1 MNKESIVM
9 QLKTLADQNGA
20 CIDGEILSRAVELAQ
35 FKVFPKG
42 TALKSIGDKAQQTAF
57 VLDGI
62 VRCYYIDGDGN
73 DITRGFGFDGGMC
86 MDEGMMGLPEHI
98 CMWETVEESTL
109 MLFDVRELKNLI
121 MSSESLKTIWI
132 GLLEKGLN
140 YKIYRESSFLT
151 ENATERYLYFRKHY
165 PKLCDRVPQK
175 HIATYLGITP
185 ESLSRIR
192 KTMRD
197 E

>member
-1 MNKESIVM
+1 M
-9 QLKTLADQNGA
+9 QLEQLTKNWNISLDDETL
-20 CIDGEILSRAVELAQ
+20 SKSVELAQ

-42 TALKSIGDKAQQTAF
+42 TTLKSIGDMAQQTAF
-57 VLDGI
+57 VLNGL

-73 DITRGFGFDGGMC
+73 DITRGFGFDGGLC
-86 MDEGMMGLPEHI
+86 MDEGMIGYSEHI
-98 CMWETVEESTL
+98 CMWATVEESTL
-109 MLFDVRELKNLI
+109 MLFDVRELKDLI

-132 GLLEKGLN
+132 WLLENAMN

-151 ENATERYLYFRKHY
+151 ENATERYLYFRKRY
-165 PKLCDRVPQK
+165 PKLCERVPQK
-175 HIATYLGITP
+175 HIATYLGITA

-192 KTMRD
+192 KAIKD

>member
-1 MNKESIVM
+1 M
-9 QLKTLADQNGA
+9 QLKMLADQNGI
-20 CIDGEILSRAVELAQ
+20 CFDEEILSKAVELAQ

-42 TALKSIGDKAQQTAF
+42 TTLKSIGDKAQQTAF

-73 DITRGFGFDGGMC
+73 DITRGFGFGGGMC
-86 MDEGMMGLPEHI
+86 IDEGMMGLSDHI
-98 CMWETVEESTL
+98 CMWETVDGSTL
-109 MLFDVRELKNLI
+109 MLFDVRELKSLI
-121 MSSESLKTIWI
+121 MSSDSLKTIWI
-132 GLLEKGLN
+132 GLLEKALH

-151 ENATERYLYFRKHY
+151 ENATERYLYFRKHH
-165 PKLCDRVPQK
+165 PQLCDRVPQK

-192 KTMRD
+192 RTMR
-197 E
+197 EE

>member
-1 MNKESIVM
+1 MNKESIMM
-9 QLKTLADQNGA
+9 QLKALADQNGVFFEE
-20 CIDGEILSRAVELAQ
+20 DILSRAVELAQ
-35 FKVFPKG
+35 FRVFPKG
-42 TALKSIGDKAQQTAF
+42 T
-57 VLDGI
+57 
-62 VRCYYIDGDGN
+62 

-86 MDEGMMGLPEHI
+86 MDEGMMGYGEHT

-109 MLFDVRELKNLI
+109 MLFNVNELKSFI
-121 MSSESLKTIWI
+121 MSNENLKTIWI
-132 GLLEKGLN
+132 RLLENGLK

-151 ENATERYLYFRKHY
+151 ENAAERYLYFRKHY
-165 PKLCDRVPQK
+165 PKLCDRVSQK

>member
-1 MNKESIVM
+1 MNKESIMM
-9 QLKTLADQNGA
+9 QLKALADQNGVFFEE
-20 CIDGEILSRAVELAQ
+20 DILSRAVELAQ
-35 FKVFPKG
+35 FRVFPKG
-42 TALKSIGDKAQQTAF
+42 NALKSIGDKTQQTAF

-86 MDEGMMGLPEHI
+86 MDEGMMGYGEHT

-109 MLFDVRELKNLI
+109 MLFNVNELKSFI
-121 MSSESLKTIWI
+121 MSNENLKTIWI
-132 GLLEKGLN
+132 RLLENGLK

-151 ENATERYLYFRKHY
+151 ENAAERYLYFRKHY
-165 PKLCDRVPQK
+165 PKLCDRVPRK

>member
-1 MNKESIVM
+1 
-9 QLKTLADQNGA
+9 
-20 CIDGEILSRAVELAQ
+20 
-35 FKVFPKG
+35 
-42 TALKSIGDKAQQTAF
+42 
-57 VLDGI
+57 
-62 VRCYYIDGDGN
+62 
-73 DITRGFGFDGGMC
+73 
-86 MDEGMMGLPEHI
+86 
-98 CMWETVEESTL
+98 MWETLEESTL
-109 MLFDVRELKNLI
+109 MLFEVRELKSLI

-132 GLLEKGLN
+132 ALLENGLK

-151 ENATERYLYFRKHY
+151 ENAAERYLYFRKHH
-165 PKLCDRVPQK
+165 PQLCDRVPQK

>member
-1 MNKESIVM
+1 MNKESIIL
-9 QLKTLADQNGA
+9 QLSQLAERRGISFD
-20 CIDGEILSRAVELAQ
+20 EEVLSKAVELAQ
-35 FKVFPKG
+35 FRVFPKG
-42 TALKSIGDKAQQTAF
+42 TTLKSIGDKANETAF
-57 VLDGI
+57 VLDGL

-86 MDEGMMGLPEHI
+86 IDEGMMGLSEYI

-109 MLFDVRELKNLI
+109 MLFDVRELKGLI
-121 MSSESLKTIWI
+121 MSSESLKTLWI
-132 GLLEKGLN
+132 ALLEDGLK
-140 YKIYRESSFLT
+140 YKIYRENSFLT
-151 ENATERYLYFRKHY
+151 ENATERYLYFRKHF
-165 PKLCDRVPQK
+165 PKLCGRVPQK

-192 KTMRD
+192 KTMKD

>member
-1 MNKESIVM
+1 MNKESIIL
-9 QLKTLADQNGA
+9 QLKELTKSWNISFDE
-20 CIDGEILSRAVELAQ
+20 DILSKAVVLAQ
-35 FKVFPKG
+35 FSVFPKG
-42 TALKSIGDKAQQTAF
+42 TILKSIGDKAQQTAF
-57 VLDGI
+57 VLDGL

-86 MDEGMMGLPEHI
+86 MDEGLMGLHEHI
-98 CMWETVEESTL
+98 CMWENVEESTL
-109 MLFDVRELKNLI
+109 MLFDISELKNLI

-132 GLLEKGLN
+132 GLLENALN

-151 ENATERYLYFRKHY
+151 ENATERYLNFRKHY
-165 PKLCDRVPQK
+165 PQLCDRVPQK

-192 KTMRD
+192 KTMR
-197 E
+197 EE

>member
-1 MNKESIVM
+1 M
-9 QLKTLADQNGA
+9 QLKELADQNGV
-20 CIDGEILSRAVELAQ
+20 CLEEDFLNRAVELAQ
-35 FKVFPKG
+35 FRVFPKG
-42 TALKSIGDKAQQTAF
+42 AALKCIGDKAQQTAF
-57 VLDGI
+57 VLDGL

-86 MDEGMMGLPEHI
+86 IDEGMMGHSEHK

-109 MLFDVRELKNLI
+109 MLFDVRDLKNLI
-121 MSSESLKTIWI
+121 MSSEDLKTIWI
-132 GLLEKGLN
+132 ALLEKGLN

-165 PKLCDRVPQK
+165 PELCGRVPQK

-192 KTMRD
+192 KTLRD